1 MEAKI
6 ILLLNLIVVALVLLK
21 EYIHYIIF
29 IEWDNGYHIVLYF
42 NFRDV
47 NFRDVKLF

>member
-6 ILLLNLIVVALVLLK
+6 ILLLNLIVVALVLLN
-21 EYIHYIIF
+21 EYIHYIF

-42 NFRDV
+42 NFRYV

>member
-6 ILLLNLIVVALVLLK
+6 ILLLNLIVVALVLLH

-29 IEWDNGYHIVLYF
+29 IEWDNGYYITLYF
-42 NFRDV
+42 NFRGV